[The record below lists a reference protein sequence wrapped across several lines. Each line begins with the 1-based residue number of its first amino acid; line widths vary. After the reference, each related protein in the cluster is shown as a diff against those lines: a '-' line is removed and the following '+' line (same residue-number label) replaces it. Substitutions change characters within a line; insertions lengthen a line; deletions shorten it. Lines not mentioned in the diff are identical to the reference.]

1 MEVKTPKIDTTNDW
15 YDQEHDWRRRTLLF
29 FGMLSLMIVV
39 IVILSALFVGRLR
52 KIADTETERYLSELT
67 KSSVFLVDA
76 RVQASMATISH
87 AAREYVADIEAS
99 KDPMPHLR
107 EVVELEALSMIFL
120 MDTQGHAVS
129 TTGLEQD
136 FSSHRAV
143 MDTLK
148 GATVL
153 AGVALADGQTCI
165 VVGVPVYSDGNV
177 IGALL
182 ACGIVSRI
190 LDYMDGNFFTGDGY
204 FFVVDTA
211 GSFFRRAEGAANP
224 DIDTVFQLLAMDVEN
239 ADGIEAMREDL
250 AAGRDGYLRI
260 SSALDGKNKI
270 LNYMPLK
277 NSDLYLLFVVSQ
289 DATTWHVSGL
299 FREALVMIV
308 VVVLLLPLMTI
319 ALFLSYRGK
328 NKALSCI
335 AFSDPVTGGL
345 SETKFHF
352 DAEKLIR
359 SAPSKTY
366 TLAMVDVKNFK
377 LINETFGSDNGDRLL
392 RYIHDAL
399 SRLIG
404 EGELV
409 CRTFADDYALLLK
422 NRDQQAIMALAE
434 QISTEINRFNS
445 QRSHKYYLAITM
457 GAYEIDD
464 RKLPILFIQDR
475 ANLARKE
482 SEVHLSNTNHLY
494 SCAFYSEED
503 RKRLYR
509 EKEME
514 NQMDSALASNEFE
527 AYLQP
532 KLDISSGRIV
542 GAEALVRWNN
552 PARGLVPPNDF
563 IPFFERNGF
572 IIQIDLF
579 VFEQVCDR
587 LRRWIDAGI
596 TPICISVNLSRVHL
610 NDPDFLAPFITIKDR
625 YAIPTEYLEFEL
637 TESLLTENIALVIS
651 SINRI
656 HDAGFSCSLDDF
668 GSGYSSLNLLADV
681 PVDTVKLD
689 GNFFQTLK
697 MTDYRKRTIIESI
710 IDVAKKLKMTT
721 VAEGI
726 ETKEQL
732 AYLRWIHCDQAQG
745 YVISKPLPVD
755 MFEKQFITKA

>member
-1 MEVKTPKIDTTNDW
+1 
-15 YDQEHDWRRRTLLF
+15 
-29 FGMLSLMIVV
+29 
-39 IVILSALFVGRLR
+39 
-52 KIADTETERYLSELT
+52 
-67 KSSVFLVDA
+67 
-76 RVQASMATISH
+76 
-87 AAREYVADIEAS
+87 
-99 KDPMPHLR
+99 
-107 EVVELEALSMIFL
+107 
-120 MDTQGHAVS
+120 
-129 TTGLEQD
+129 
-136 FSSHRAV
+136 
-143 MDTLK
+143 
-148 GATVL
+148 
-153 AGVALADGQTCI
+153 
-165 VVGVPVYSDGNV
+165 
-177 IGALL
+177 
-182 ACGIVSRI
+182 
-190 LDYMDGNFFTGDGY
+190 
-204 FFVVDTA
+204 
-211 GSFFRRAEGAANP
+211 
-224 DIDTVFQLLAMDVEN
+224 
-239 ADGIEAMREDL
+239 
-250 AAGRDGYLRI
+250 
-260 SSALDGKNKI
+260 
-270 LNYMPLK
+270 
-277 NSDLYLLFVVSQ
+277 
-289 DATTWHVSGL
+289 
-299 FREALVMIV
+299 
-308 VVVLLLPLMTI
+308 
-319 ALFLSYRGK
+319 
-328 NKALSCI
+328 
-335 AFSDPVTGGL
+335 
-345 SETKFHF
+345 
-352 DAEKLIR
+352 
-359 SAPSKTY
+359 
-366 TLAMVDVKNFK
+366 
-377 LINETFGSDNGDRLL
+377 
-392 RYIHDAL
+392 
-399 SRLIG
+399 
-404 EGELV
+404 
-409 CRTFADDYALLLK
+409 
-422 NRDQQAIMALAE
+422 
-434 QISTEINRFNS
+434 
-445 QRSHKYYLAITM
+445 M

-596 TPICISVNLSRVHL
+596 TPSCISVNLSRVHL

-689 GNFFQTLK
+689 GNFFRTLK